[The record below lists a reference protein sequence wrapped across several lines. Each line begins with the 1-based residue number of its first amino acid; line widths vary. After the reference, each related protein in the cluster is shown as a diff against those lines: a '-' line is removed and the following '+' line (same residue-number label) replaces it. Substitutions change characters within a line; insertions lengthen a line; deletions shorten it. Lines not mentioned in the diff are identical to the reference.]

1 MELVYQLIIA
11 KELSYIQET
20 RLSDLRNK
28 IEGIAKMLNA
38 LRKYQLAKSKK
49 A

>member
-20 RLSDLRNK
+20 RLTARQEEINPQFLMVNK
-28 IEGIAKMLNA
+28 IPDAG
-38 LRKYQLAKSKK
+38 
-49 A
+49 